1 MTDTCQRC
9 VVLEDLLETATSERD
24 KARDEATKA
33 DRETLSIKDELSKKD
48 FKEHKRERQLIE
60 HFRSVARSLGATP
73 EQMLER

>member
-1 MTDTCQRC
+1 MSEQCARC
-9 VVLEDLLETATSERD
+9 AVLEDLLETATSERD

-33 DRETLSIKDELSKKD
+33 DREALFHKDQLAQQRFESLKAD
-48 FKEHKRERQLIE
+48 RQLVN